1 MTVLYPRD
9 LNNVLLQDFL
19 NDLKNKRPDL
29 LKAYEEDEDITIGE
43 VEYFEPEKWTIDGK
57 P

>member
-9 LNNVLLQDFL
+9 LNGTLLQDFL

-29 LKAYEEDEDITIGE
+29 LKAYEEGEDITIGE
-43 VEYFEPEKWTIDGK
+43 VEYFEPEKWTTE
-57 P
+57 